1 MLRYILMAFVLA
13 VALSGPAKADA
24 ARKWDVG
31 CRDGGYLRGMGL
43 SDVWAAMDAI
53 GISRVEVK
61 VQNDLSC
68 PGLFENGKTPYRLD
82 TTQAC
87 QQLRKKLAEKKKS
100 IAAFC
105 CVATLEKGKSD
116 EDSVA
121 WIEKIA
127 EAARDLGRPVIM
139 IPIVGGG
146 FSDEEF
152 VERATAFVKKLVP
165 IAERY
170 DVQIT
175 LENLGHYWNRREILE
190 PVLKAVPTDRFG
202 LALDI
207 TNMYWFGHP
216 LSKLYDLATTFAP
229 YVRYVHVKNV
239 KYPEEKREVQ
249 RPEGWQYGKYTAP
262 VREGDVDFRRIIAI
276 LRKAGYRGDLT
287 LEDDS
292 LGKFDA
298 AGRKKVLR
306 DDVKLL
312 REIIV
317 EME

>member
-1 MLRYILMAFVLA
+1 MLKYIAFACLFA
-13 VALSGPAKADA
+13 VASSLALSAEPL
-24 ARKWDVG
+24 RKWDVG

-43 SDVWAAMDAI
+43 SDIWAAMDTI
-53 GISRVEVK
+53 GISRVEVR
-61 VQNDLSC
+61 VADDLSC
-68 PGLFENGKTPYRLD
+68 PGLFENGETPYRID
-82 TTQAC
+82 TAEAR

-100 IAAFC
+100 IAAVC
-105 CVATLEKGKSD
+105 CVAGLEKGKSD
-116 EDSVA
+116 DDSVA
-121 WIEKIA
+121 WIEKVA
-127 EAARDLGRPVIM
+127 QAAVDLDRPVIM
-139 IPIVGGG
+139 VPIGAGG

-152 VERATAFVKKLVP
+152 VKRATSFVKQLVP

-175 LENLGHYWNRREILE
+175 LENLGHYWNRKEILE
-190 PVLKAVPTDRFG
+190 PVLKAVASDRVG

-216 LSKLYDLATTFAP
+216 LSELYDLAETFAP

-239 KYPEEKREVQ
+239 NYPEEKREVQ
-249 RPEGWQYGKYTAP
+249 RTEGWEYGKYAAP
-262 VREGDVDFRRIIAI
+262 VKEGDVDFRRIIAI
-276 LRKAGYRGDLT
+276 LNKAGYKGDLT

-298 AGRKKVLR
+298 AGQKKVLQ
-306 DDVKLL
+306 DDVQLL

-317 EME
+317 EMK